1 MKALNTTMAAPG
13 ITVSLPGHEIS
24 YCKMHRL
31 LTWKNLCITV
41 MSSTVLHNKNK
52 AIQNM
57 CAYFAT
63 RIHLKIFFCSF
74 NCFKKILNV
83 KILKWKFCRKTHIL
97 SSIWLES
104 PSPNSSAPSA
114 YSQGPVPNCWGSKQ
128 NDYNRAPTS
137 SHCYCSREH
146 PAPL

>member
-1 MKALNTTMAAPG
+1 MYNCF
-13 ITVSLPGHEIS
+13 ITQRNRS
-24 YCKMHRL
+24 YCKMHRR
-31 LTWKNLCITV
+31 LTCKDVCITA
-41 MSSTVLHNKNK
+41 MCSTVLHNKNK

-63 RIHLKIFFCSF
+63 RIRSFFCCCL

-97 SSIWLES
+97 SSVWPQS

-114 YSQGPVPNCWGSKQ
+114 QSQGPVPNCWGSMQ
-128 NDYNRAPTS
+128 NDHNTAPTRDG
-137 SHCYCSREH
+137 SREH
-146 PAPL
+146 LAPLRSSNVQVRWFWSQTY

>member
-41 MSSTVLHNKNK
+41 MSSIVLHNKNK

-63 RIHLKIFFCSF
+63 RIHLKIFFFALSTVL
-74 NCFKKILNV
+74 KK
-83 KILKWKFCRKTHIL
+83 
-97 SSIWLES
+97 
-104 PSPNSSAPSA
+104 
-114 YSQGPVPNCWGSKQ
+114 Y
-128 NDYNRAPTS
+128 
-137 SHCYCSREH
+137 
-146 PAPL
+146 

>member
-1 MKALNTTMAAPG
+1 MKALKIMAVQC
-13 ITVSLPGHEIS
+13 ITVSLPNVTKVTVKCIDSLHV
-24 YCKMHRL
+24 KM
-31 LTWKNLCITV
+31 CA
-41 MSSTVLHNKNK
+41 SQPCSTVLHNKNK

-63 RIHLKIFFCSF
+63 RIRSCFFCCL

-97 SSIWLES
+97 SSVWPQS

-114 YSQGPVPNCWGSKQ
+114 QSQGPVPNCWGSMQ
-128 NDYNRAPTS
+128 NDHNKAPTRDR
-137 SHCYCSREH
+137 SREYL
-146 PAPL
+146 APL